1 MHRMAAHVS
10 QLPLPLIHPSSN
22 IAMHQ
27 VSERTEDTINDMAIP
42 DSSDPH
48 ASRKR
53 KHNDESHEASAPSGP
68 HYSHEWNED
77 YPAEEGQVKLEHQA
91 IDKQEAALMAKEAA
105 ASKNSIYLAN
115 LTWFTTDVEVER
127 LCSEFGQLINL
138 RFIEDRFNGK
148 SKVSSHFSSLTLYFP
163 QV

>member
-1 MHRMAAHVS
+1 MAAHVS
-10 QLPLPLIHPSSN
+10 QLLLPLIHPSSH

-27 VSERTEDTINDMAIP
+27 VSERTEDTINDMAMP

-53 KHNDESHEASAPSGP
+53 KHDDESHDISGS
-68 HYSHEWNED
+68 HYSHQWNEND
-77 YPAEEGQVKLEHQA
+77 PAEEGQIKLEHQA
-91 IDKQEAALMAKEAA
+91 IDQQEAALMAKEAA

-148 SKVSSHFSSLTLYFP
+148 SKVSAHSSPLLFSTSSLYNS
-163 QV
+163 